1 MIRNQFRLHA
11 ISDIIV
17 PSDTLACD
25 IYTFALTTYLA
36 KTLARGL
43 LDDLLS
49 CEPWVEG
56 DTTQV
61 AFCVHADDKNPSPPV
76 WVSVSERV
84 PPGGSALVYVQGHG
98 PSPAVGVAH
107 YSTLY
112 GWATGSMGYDLSKF
126 ITHWMPLPSPPQ

>member
-1 MIRNQFRLHA
+1 MIRNTYELVA
-11 ISDIIV
+11 CTTTV
-17 PSDTLACD
+17 TVDTETACD
-25 IYTFALTTYLA
+25 IYGFTLLRSVARKTA
-36 KTLARGL
+36 KDLVEEL
-43 LDDLLS
+43 FDDA
-49 CEPWVEG
+49 CPG
-56 DTTQV
+56 DESPLRV
-61 AFCVHADDKNPSPPV
+61 AFCVRADDRNPSPPA